1 MKKSVNLLSVK
12 NNTRICA
19 AALLSSMP
27 KIYATEGYKV
37 FPVYF
42 VAGLL
47 IMLIAHRLRTNK
59 PGQWLL
65 DFAIL
70 SAFFTVSS
78 EFGFSSLLWFF
89 MDRSSLLRDS
99 TTKAKFQDF

>member
-1 MKKSVNLLSVK
+1 
-12 NNTRICA
+12 
-19 AALLSSMP
+19 MP

-70 SAFFTVSS
+70 SAFFTVFSD
-78 EFGFSSLLWFF
+78 FGISSSLWFLWIALVCFVT
-89 MDRSSLLRDS
+89 LRQS
-99 TTKAKFQDF
+99 QISRFLM